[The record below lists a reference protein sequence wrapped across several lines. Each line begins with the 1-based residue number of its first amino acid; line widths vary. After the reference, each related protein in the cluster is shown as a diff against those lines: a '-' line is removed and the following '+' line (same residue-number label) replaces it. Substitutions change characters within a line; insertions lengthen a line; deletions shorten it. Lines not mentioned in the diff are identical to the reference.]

1 MAYTGKD
8 DLEVVKGA
16 DKLSTHTFHTHAAQH
31 YFCSACGIYTHHVPR
46 INPEMFGVNVG
57 CIEGVD
63 MDALGEIAVNDGINH
78 PMDQK
83 S

>member
-1 MAYTGKD
+1 M
-8 DLEVVKGA
+8 
-16 DKLSTHTFHTHAAQH
+16 
-31 YFCSACGIYTHHVPR
+31 PR
-46 INPEMFGVNVG
+46 INPDVFGVNVG

>member
-1 MAYTGKD
+1 MAYTGKEN
-8 DLEVVKGA
+8 LEVVKGA
-16 DKLSTHTFHTHAAQH
+16 DNLSTYSFHTHAAQH
-31 YFCSACGIYTHHVPR
+31 YFCSTCGIYTHHVPR
-46 INPEMFGVNVG
+46 INPDLFGVNVG

-63 MDALGEIAVNDGINH
+63 MDALGEIAVNDGNNH